1 VLCLVLL
8 ACVLWLRAPHA
19 LRGNVEASLAASLAQ
34 RGLVLARG
42 QVVWLAP
49 PKGPFELRP
58 ALFVA
63 KRKGELDDVY
73 YAEMRA
79 SDAGT
84 HGAVLDLFFV
94 TNLTRSSSAAEGALL
109 RSGAHVAF
117 TVRVGGSTE
126 AVVVLDTR
134 GEPDRITRG
143 WPLHARAQNAIT
155 NLQETGRLRGFGRE
169 RYGFATP
176 ASSASLGAEDDRFVV
191 TLEPGVQASR
201 VVIDPRRLQPIEGA
215 ELVHVQTLE
224 KGRPGTITWVVDTV
238 RNVSFVGPAPIEWL
252 EHTVFGLTDRAKRAY
267 HAVFGADRN
276 ADTEMRQALAA
287 VPEKPSR
294 MAAPDVSA
302 QAPHA
307 RLLTAADP
315 ELGWPPPPL
324 ARVLAD
330 AVPGE
335 GEWAPVVDEAF
346 VNAYAN
352 TPHAFY
358 QTFIRVDVER
368 PYVSVYV
375 TLWDPRQV
383 QLHLAMGTKEP
394 ESATGETGSGLIPRD
409 PEVLARLVGAF
420 NGGFQALHGEFGMMA
435 EGRVYLPPKPWAGTV
450 AVFDDGRVGMGSW
463 PGPGKSGWDE
473 ERANAQIPADMIA
486 MRQNLTSVVEDGTY
500 NPWKRWWWGAA
511 PETAGEQTFITRS
524 GLCVTAEGHMAFLW
538 GESMGPEQLGKAMLA
553 LRCARGIHL
562 DMNSKHTGFEF
573 YRPLAP
579 ASAPRPLARALGEM
593 EFEGPIEQ
601 GLGYVFRSRMAVKT
615 MSPLRFPRYLGRD
628 PRDFFYLT
636 LKPVLPGPALQL
648 GGHRVAFSTAGLP
661 HAGWPHAFARAQM
674 PGDQGAAEPG
684 GWLVRIDPR
693 RAVAAPLAPADV
705 GRALARL
712 VGVDAAGEG
721 AVALY
726 ATRVRG
732 LLRYRI
738 GEPPQDAVV
747 MIRAAELTPG
757 MGARRAL
764 AIDAE
769 GYLLYADASRAGE
782 QALASWL
789 HAAGAT
795 RALALPDSAQLVFA
809 LEDGRHVSVD
819 GEQELQVAGGVALH
833 AEIRPAA
840 QVIFGDVAPM
850 PYQRWGW
857 MQGQRVRYFP
867 SGPPRFRTPEDVMK
881 AEVEAPEAGVAPPA
895 PPP

>member
-1 VLCLVLL
+1 VALL
-8 ACVLWLRAPHA
+8 AWVLWLRAPHA
-19 LRGNVEASLAASLAQ
+19 LRGTVEASLAASLAQ

-49 PKGPFELRP
+49 PKGPFALRP

-63 KRKGELDDVY
+63 KRKGELEDVY
-73 YAEMRA
+73 YAELRA

-84 HGAVLDLFFV
+84 HGAVLDLFHV
-94 TNLTRSSSAAEGALL
+94 TNLTRSSSAAEGALT
-109 RSGAHVAF
+109 RTGAHVAF

-134 GEPDRITRG
+134 GEPERLTRA
-143 WPLHARAQNAIT
+143 WPPHARAQNAIT

-176 ASSASLGAEDDRFVV
+176 ASSARLAADRGRFVV
-191 TLEPGVQASR
+191 TLEPQASR
-201 VVIDPRRLQPIEGA
+201 IVIDPRRLQPLEGA
-215 ELVHVQTLE
+215 ELVRVQTLE
-224 KGRPGTITWVVDTV
+224 KGRPGTITWLVDTV
-238 RNVSFVGPAPIEWL
+238 RNLSFVGPEPIEWL

-267 HAVFGADRN
+267 HGVFGADRN
-276 ADTEMRQALAA
+276 ADAEMRDALAA
-287 VPEKPSR
+287 VPD
-294 MAAPDVSA
+294 APARAV
-302 QAPHA
+302 APVAPLAPQPRA
-307 RLLTAADP
+307 RLLTAVDP
-315 ELGWPPPPL
+315 ELGWPPSPL

-330 AVPGE
+330 PVPGE

-352 TPHAFY
+352 APHAFY
-358 QTFIRVDVER
+358 QTFIRVDAER

-450 AVFDDGRVGMGSW
+450 AVFQDGRVGMGSW
-463 PGPGKSGWDE
+463 PGPDKSGWDE

-486 MRQNLTSVVEDGTY
+486 MRQNLTSVVEDGRY

-511 PETAGEQTFITRS
+511 PETAGEQTYITRS
-524 GLCVTAEGHMAFLW
+524 GLCVTAEGHMAYLW
-538 GESMGPEQLGKAMLA
+538 GESMGPEELGKAMLA

-579 ASAPRPLARALGEM
+579 GSAPRPLGRALGEM

-601 GLGYVFRSRMAVKT
+601 GLGYAFRGRLAVKT
-615 MSPLRFPRYLGRD
+615 MAPLRFPRYLGRD
-628 PRDFFYLT
+628 PRDFFFLT
-636 LKPVLPGPALQL
+636 LKAVLPGPAIELR
-648 GGHRVAFSTAGLP
+648 GKAIAFSTAGLP
-661 HAGWPHAFARAQM
+661 NAGWPHAFARAQI
-674 PGDQGAAEPG
+674 PDGTGPG

-693 RAVAAPLAPADV
+693 RAVAAPLAPPEAT
-705 GRALARL
+705 RSLARL
-712 VGVDAAGEG
+712 IGVDTTAEG
-721 AVALY
+721 GSALY

-732 LLRYRI
+732 LLRYGI
-738 GEPPQDAVV
+738 GEPPPDAVV

-757 MGARRAL
+757 VSASRVLG
-764 AIDAE
+764 IDAE
-769 GYLLYADASRAGE
+769 GYLLYAEASRPGE
-782 QALASWL
+782 QALAPL
-789 HAAGAT
+789 LRQAGVA
-795 RALALPDSAQLVFA
+795 RALVLPDSARLAFV
-809 LEDGRHVSVD
+809 LDDGRYVSVD
-819 GEQELQVAGGVALH
+819 GEEELAGFGGLALQ
-833 AEIRPAA
+833 AETRGAA
-840 QVIFGDVAPM
+840 QVIFGDVTPM

-857 MQGQRVRYFP
+857 LQGQRVRYFP
-867 SGPPRFRTPEDVMK
+867 SGPPRFRTPEDVLK
-881 AEVEAPEAGVAPPA
+881 ESAADAGVAPPST
-895 PPP
+895 PP